1 MTLKSWKDYTYFPL
15 HLDPVKEG
23 FKHGQKYPNNPIFG
37 NLQGKQ
43 HLGQDYICPINTK
56 VYSLADGY
64 LSMSRNPQ
72 SGLMASILTTR
83 GLNIRIM
90 HLHDIYVHEGM
101 VKKGQLIAISG
112 NSGLSTTPHTH
123 IDIFEGK
130 KTDPNKFNKFID
142 PLTLTYSTDINNK
155 EEDMT
160 TQEVRSIV
168 ESLYWKIALREPD
181 KSGVDYW
188 VGEYFKEKTKTIWM
202 GRIIEGFNV
211 EKENQGLRFY
221 DAKNRRWRTEQDVK
235 GN

>member
-15 HLDPVKEG
+15 HLDPVKVG
-23 FKHGQKYPNNPIFG
+23 FKHKQRYPNNPAFG
-37 NLQGKQ
+37 KLQGRQ
-43 HLGQDYICPINTK
+43 HLGQDYICPIGTK
-56 VYSLADGY
+56 VYALADGY
-64 LSMSRNPQ
+64 LSISRGPQ

-90 HLHDIYVHEGM
+90 HLHDIYVNEGM

-112 NSGLSTTPHTH
+112 NSGLSTAPHTH
-123 IDIFEGK
+123 IDIYEGK
-130 KTDPNKFNKFID
+130 KTDPNKIEKFID
-142 PLTLTYSTDINNK
+142 PLSLNYSTNITNQ

-160 TQEVRSIV
+160 TKEVRSIV
-168 ESLYWKIALREPD
+168 EAIYWKVAQREPD

-188 VGEYFKEKTKTIWM
+188 VGEYFKEKTKTVWM
-202 GRIIEGFNV
+202 GRIMEGFNI